1 MMVVDRSMQE
11 QAKVIFSVNFKT
23 LSILIKIEFVGERTL
38 YIQKKLALQCYIL
51 CCLLLSIQISKSVFY
66 TRFV

>member
-23 LSILIKIEFVGERTL
+23 LSILIKIEFVGEITL
-38 YIQKKLALQCYIL
+38 YVHKETCITVLYS
-51 CCLLLSIQISKSVFY
+51 LLSVIEYPDF
-66 TRFV
+66 